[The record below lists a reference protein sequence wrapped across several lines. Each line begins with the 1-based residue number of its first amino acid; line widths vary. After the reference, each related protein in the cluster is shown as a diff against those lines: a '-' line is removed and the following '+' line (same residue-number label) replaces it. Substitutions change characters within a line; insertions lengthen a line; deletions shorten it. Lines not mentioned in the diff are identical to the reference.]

1 MKPVLGEALRFR
13 DQMLAA
19 AESDLEPHVVGFGI
33 EQVAD
38 IGGRF
43 ACDIECEMRQQVLD
57 EVGLMRA
64 KLVALAAAEERALPR
79 AVVAGRRIASGR
91 IADSRRHR
99 SVWYSR

>member
-1 MKPVLGEALRFR
+1 MKPVSAKSLCLR

-19 AESDLEPHVVGFGI
+19 AKSDLEPQVVGSGI

-38 IGGRF
+38 IGGCF
-43 ACDIECEMRQQVLD
+43 ACDIEREMRQQVLD

-64 KLVALAAAEERALPR
+64 KLVALAAAEERTPR
-79 AVVAGRRIASGR
+79 AVVARRRLASSWIANG
-91 IADSRRHR
+91 RRHR